1 VSEIDVTTEEVA
13 RRHAAGEIELI
24 DIREPYE
31 HAAGRIAGDRHLP
44 LDRLA
49 AEAGSLPADRPI
61 VFYCRVG
68 ARSTLAAQALRRA
81 GLDAR
86 SMAGGLVRWD
96 AEGRPLEPASGNVAD
111 H

>member
-1 VSEIDVTTEEVA
+1 MNEIDVSTEEVA
-13 RRHAAGEIELI
+13 RLHEAGEIELV
-24 DIREPYE
+24 DIREPHE
-31 HAAGRIAGDRHLP
+31 HEAGRIAGSRHLP

-49 AEAGSLPADRPI
+49 VEAASLPTTRPV

-68 ARSTLAAQALRRA
+68 GRSSMAAQALRRA
-81 GLDAR
+81 GLNAR

-96 AEGRPLEPASGNVAD
+96 AERRPLEPETGSVAD

>member
-1 VSEIDVTTEEVA
+1 MREIDVSTDEVA
-13 RRHAAGEIELI
+13 RLHEAGEIELI

-31 HAAGRIAGDRHLP
+31 YAAGRIAGARHVP

-49 AEAGSLPADRPI
+49 AEAASLAGTRPV

-68 ARSTLAAQALRRA
+68 GRSSMAAQALQRA

-96 AEGRPLEPASGNVAD
+96 AERRPLEPGSGTVAD

>member
-13 RRHAAGEIELI
+13 RRHAAGEIELV
-24 DIREPYE
+24 DIREPHE
-31 HAAGRIAGDRHLP
+31 HAEGRIAGARHLP

-49 AEAGSLPADRPI
+49 AEAASLPAERPV

-68 ARSTLAAQALRRA
+68 GRSTLAAQAFRRA

-96 AEGRPLEPASGNVAD
+96 AEGRPLEPESGKVAN